1 MKKTFIFLFML
12 LFSGALLAQPIFNAG
27 LKAGL
32 NNSKVT
38 FRTSEF
44 TSESVT
50 RAHFGAFA
58 RLGWGMLYI
67 QPEAY
72 YIAKGGRVID
82 PDASAIERVT
92 RFDFNNIDVP
102 ILLGIRILDG
112 EMANLRA
119 MAGPVFSLM
128 LSKKIE
134 PEDLLDRQFYNDNY
148 YGFQYGL
155 GVDFRNLFLDAR
167 MEHGTSR
174 LYQQPLEGINGRNQT
189 FMITFGLKIL

>member
-1 MKKTFIFLFML
+1 MKKTFIFLLML
-12 LFSGALLAQPIFNAG
+12 LFSGALMAQPIFNLG

-44 TSESVT
+44 NSESVT
-50 RAHFGAFA
+50 KAHFGAFG
-58 RLGWGMLYI
+58 RIGWGMLYI

-82 PDASAIERVT
+82 PNASAAERVT

-102 ILLGIRILDG
+102 LLFGVRILDG
-112 EMANLRA
+112 QMANLRA
-119 MAGPVFSLM
+119 MAGPVFSFM
-128 LSKKIE
+128 TSQKIE
-134 PEDLLDRQFYNDNY
+134 PEDLLDTQFYKSNY
-148 YGFQYGL
+148 IGYQYGL

-167 MEHGTSR
+167 MEHGATK
-174 LYQQPLEGINGRNQT
+174 LYEQPLRGIDGRNQT
-189 FMITFGLKIL
+189 FMITVGFKIL